1 MDAYKVDS
9 WDKACIVF
17 SDWMSDIEFMVD
29 EKVDNDMKIRYNA
42 LAYVVDAI
50 KKEGGDKNEPR
61 RRSEKDSISDL

>member
-17 SDWMSDIEFMVD
+17 SDWMSDIEFIPN

-42 LAYVVDAI
+42 LAYIVDKI
-50 KKEGGDKNEPR
+50 KQYNLDKRE
-61 RRSEKDSISDL
+61 EDK